1 MNTAAIVAASEFNDD
16 AFKKLQNEGAF
27 DYIMAVDGGYAHL
40 QKIEVR
46 PDIVIG
52 DFDSLGEEPFGIRA
66 CKFPV
71 DKDDSDLQLA
81 MRRLQIQEA
90 ERVFVFGALGGRL
103 DHLLANLRV
112 CAREAKRAKE
122 IVLVGAK
129 ETAYIL
135 TGGCAWERP
144 AGEID
149 AGKTLSIMQIEGPVQ
164 GLFVRGLKWEGDDL
178 DITGKPSLCLS
189 NVTTDAPILIGIDA
203 GKIAI
208 IVNEEV

>member
-1 MNTAAIVAASEFNDD
+1 MNTVAIVAASEFN
-16 AFKKLQNEGAF
+16 KKVFAKMHAEGAF
-27 DYIMAVDGGYAHL
+27 DYVMAVDGGYSHL
-40 QKIEVR
+40 QGLGVC

-52 DFDSLGEEPFGIRA
+52 DFDSIKEEPRGIRT

-90 ERVFVFGALGGRL
+90 ERVFIFGALGGRL
-103 DHLLANLRV
+103 DHLLSNLRV
-112 CAREAKRAKE
+112 CARQAKGTQE
-122 IVLVGAK
+122 IVLVGIR
-129 ETAYIL
+129 ETVYIL
-135 TGGCAWERP
+135 IGGNAWELD
-144 AGEID
+144 AGEIE

-178 DITGKPSLCLS
+178 NITDKPSLCLS
-189 NVTTDAPILIGIDA
+189 NVTTDEPILIGLDA